1 MKDLKSLRGYLIK
14 RFLLTIIF
22 LSITE
27 YAALSLMRRTLIPFV
42 IRTYLRGADWSSI
55 NPLSIIV
62 GFIVM
67 LVLVILDLLGEILPG
82 QFGLVFDGGVRAL
95 RSLIGGF
102 FSSNSFTVNMN
113 IGKEIILLVF
123 LLAMALLILVPIGI
137 AAAYYS
143 AVVVRRVRKL
153 EERDREKQKEY
164 DRSRNLML
172 SDIAHDLRTPMTTVS
187 GYAKALSDGMIP
199 DEKVPEILEAIQS
212 KSERMNELINLL
224 FDYVRL
230 DSEGFRLNK
239 ESLDICELLRET
251 AALLY
256 QDIEDA
262 GMELV
267 VSIPDEKIKIT
278 GDKLQLSR
286 VVTNLITNAM
296 KHNDEGTVIGLILKN
311 DEDEGIKIAV
321 ADTGEEIPEEKVD
334 TLFDPFV
341 MGDESRQSKGGSG
354 LGLSIVKKIVE
365 MHDFSIKLL
374 QNDKAKDYDIR
385 DEEGNIHFTKAFVIS
400 IPI

>member
-230 DSEGFRLNK
+230 DSEGFTLNK

-354 LGLSIVKKIVE
+354 LGLSIVKKVVE
-365 MHDFSIKLL
+365 MHEFRIKLL
-374 QNDKAKDYDIR
+374 QNDKTKDYDIK
-385 DEEGNIHFTKAFVIS
+385 DEEGTIHFTKAFVIS